1 MKRAH
6 DDISPPT
13 NGDGPTKVPAGV
25 AAGNGAVKGEQ
36 PTPPAGQSSA
46 AGATATTAVAPA
58 AATTSSSGQ
67 QRKKCPY
74 LDTINRNVLDF
85 DFEKLCSISLS
96 NNNVY
101 ACLVCGKYFQ
111 GRGRNTHAY
120 THSVQH
126 GHHVFINLRTCRVY
140 CLPDS
145 YEVVD
150 SSLEDIQRALDP
162 RYSVEAIASLD
173 KNTTLSRDQ
182 YGVAYLPGFV
192 GLNNLKCTDFVNVV
206 LHALAHVPPLRDFFV
221 EPNNYK
227 DNKSALVH
235 AFGEVVRRIWSPS
248 NFKSAVSPH
257 EFIQAVSYA
266 SKKRFRPG
274 VQSEAVDFLSWLLNS
289 LHQGLGGTRKAGS
302 SVIFKTFQGLVEVET
317 LTKKKKAILGDEEE
331 GEGAGE
337 RQLPGGEAEEEVVG
351 FDEADWDKK
360 QAEVPFL
367 HLTLD
372 IPATPLF
379 KDSQGGNIIPQ
390 IPLFKVLDKYN
401 GENWTDVV
409 KGGVLTRKRY
419 VLRRL
424 PRYLIF
430 HLARFT
436 KNNFYVEKNPTIV
449 NFPVKNLELKDWLR
463 ADDPGLPKEEDL
475 AGMSIAQLK
484 AYLNKYSISSRDCV
498 ERSHLEEKVRDTLI
512 RTVPELLAT
521 KYNLLANICHDS
533 PPGQGKEGQT
543 DPLSAGCYRAHVQNK
558 ATEQWYEV
566 QDLHVQETMP
576 QLIGLSESYIII
588 YERKR
593 SA

>member
-1 MKRAH
+1 M
-6 DDISPPT
+6 
-13 NGDGPTKVPAGV
+13 
-25 AAGNGAVKGEQ
+25 
-36 PTPPAGQSSA
+36 
-46 AGATATTAVAPA
+46 
-58 AATTSSSGQ
+58 
-67 QRKKCPY
+67 
-74 LDTINRNVLDF
+74 
-85 DFEKLCSISLS
+85 
-96 NNNVY
+96 
-101 ACLVCGKYFQ
+101 
-111 GRGRNTHAY
+111 
-120 THSVQH
+120 
-126 GHHVFINLRTCRVY
+126 

-150 SSLEDIQRALDP
+150 SSLEDIKRALDP
-162 RYSVEAIASLD
+162 RFTPKDITNLD

-206 LHALAHVPPLRDFFV
+206 LHALAHVPPLRNFFV
-221 EPNNYK
+221 EPENYK
-227 DNKSALVH
+227 DSKSDLVQ

-274 VQSEAVDFLSWLLNS
+274 VQAEAVDFLSWLLNA
-289 LHQGLGGTRKAGS
+289 LHLGLGGTRKAGS
-302 SVIFKTFQGLVEVET
+302 SVIFQTFQGLVEMEI
-317 LTKKKKAILGDEEE
+317 LTKKKAASLGDEDEQRRL
-331 GEGAGE
+331 GEVPDDNMAGFN
-337 RQLPGGEAEEEVVG
+337 EEE
-351 FDEADWDKK
+351 WDAKK
-360 QAEVPFL
+360 AEVPFL

-390 IPLFKVLDKYN
+390 VPLFNVLDKYN
-401 GENWTDVV
+401 GERWTDVV
-409 KGGVLTRKRY
+409 KGGILTRKRY

-430 HLARFT
+430 HLGRFT

-463 ADDPGLPKEEDL
+463 ADDPDLPKEEDL
-475 AGMSIAQLK
+475 ASMSIGKLK
-484 AYLNKYSISSRDCV
+484 AALNKYNISSRDCV
-498 ERSHLEEKVRDTLI
+498 ERSDLEEKVRDMLI
-512 RTVPELLAT
+512 RTVPDLLTT

-558 ATEQWYEV
+558 ATDQWYEV

-576 QLIGLSESYIII
+576 QLIGLSESYIMI
-588 YERKR
+588 YERKQT
-593 SA
+593 